1 MSSIDFVVS
10 NQYQIEVFGRILLFR
25 MYIYILRKLVIF
37 FVKMINRA
45 VEMVTPTVGFDF
57 VAWSNVSWC

>member
-45 VEMVTPTVGFDF
+45 VEV
-57 VAWSNVSWC
+57 VALPNSRV